1 LQANLSCHENASS
14 QIFFNQKTY
23 SPGLVGTMGDA
34 ATSIPLAKV
43 KA

>member
-14 QIFFNQKTY
+14 QIFFNQKAF

-34 ATSIPLAKV
+34 AMLIHRAKGN
-43 KA
+43 A